1 MKHVSFAKHLRNN
14 WGLPRS
20 GKYLWLNF
28 DEKWFYGMVLRTNAK
43 MCEELGLD
51 KMYTWIYH
59 KNHVEKVM
67 AVAVTGYAF
76 EGNVDNGGHGVKIG
90 F

>member
-1 MKHVSFAKHLRNN
+1 
-14 WGLPRS
+14 
-20 GKYLWLNF
+20 
-28 DEKWFYGMVLRTNAK
+28 MVLRTNAK
-43 MCEELGLD
+43 MCEELGLN

-76 EGNVDNGGHGVKIG
+76 EGNVENGGHEVTIG
-90 F
+90 FWLLAGAGGCPDLETFCTKEPA